1 MTRTTPGAYE
11 RGNSP
16 LRVHNLNAPSLT
28 KKRHRKRAVPGV
40 FLGGI
45 YPVIPIGL
53 RTPQWHTA
61 GMSNRSTI
69 ARGDLRAYEESVRL
83 PTPELVERLRDLL
96 GAKLVAYLGSVQE
109 TRAVRQWA
117 DSADARTPSTEVV
130 NRLRMAYRIA
140 ALLREK
146 DSAAVVQTWFQGMNP
161 RLDDVAPARL
171 LREGDLEQVGPEVLA
186 AARAFAAAG

>member
-1 MTRTTPGAYE
+1 
-11 RGNSP
+11 
-16 LRVHNLNAPSLT
+16 
-28 KKRHRKRAVPGV
+28 
-40 FLGGI
+40 
-45 YPVIPIGL
+45 
-53 RTPQWHTA
+53 
-61 GMSNRSTI
+61 MSSQSTV
-69 ARGDLRAYEESVRL
+69 ARGDLRAYEESLRL
-83 PTPELVERLRDLL
+83 APPELVSRLRDLL

-117 DSADARTPSTEVV
+117 AAEDPRTPSTDVL

-146 DSAAVVQTWFQGMNP
+146 DAPGVVQAWFQGMNP

-171 LREGDLEQVGPEVLA
+171 LREGDLEQVGPGVLA

>member
-1 MTRTTPGAYE
+1 M
-11 RGNSP
+11 
-16 LRVHNLNAPSLT
+16 
-28 KKRHRKRAVPGV
+28 
-40 FLGGI
+40 
-45 YPVIPIGL
+45 
-53 RTPQWHTA
+53 
-61 GMSNRSTI
+61 
-69 ARGDLRAYEESVRL
+69 
-83 PTPELVERLRDLL
+83 L

-117 DSADARTPSTEVV
+117 DPADARTPSTDVV

-146 DSAAVVQTWFQGMNP
+146 DSAAVVQAWFQGMNP

-171 LREGDLEQVGPEVLA
+171 LREADLEQVGPGVLA

>member
-1 MTRTTPGAYE
+1 MPFCVTWETSRH
-11 RGNSP
+11 
-16 LRVHNLNAPSLT
+16 LRCDFGWDSA
-28 KKRHRKRAVPGV
+28 
-40 FLGGI
+40 LGLMGMSG
-45 YPVIPIGL
+45 YPVPM
-53 RTPQWHTA
+53 TA
-61 GMSNRSTI
+61 ETSI

-83 PTPELVERLRDLL
+83 SSPELVGRLRELL

-117 DSADARTPSTEVV
+117 DADDPRTPSAEVL

-140 ALLREK
+140 ALLDEK
-146 DSAAVVQTWFQGMNP
+146 DGPGVVQAWFQGMNP

-171 LREGDLEQVGPEVLA
+171 LREGDLNQVGPGILA

>member
-1 MTRTTPGAYE
+1 
-11 RGNSP
+11 
-16 LRVHNLNAPSLT
+16 
-28 KKRHRKRAVPGV
+28 
-40 FLGGI
+40 
-45 YPVIPIGL
+45 
-53 RTPQWHTA
+53 
-61 GMSNRSTI
+61 MSIQTTI

-83 PTPELVERLRDLL
+83 PAPELVGRLRDLL

-117 DSADARTPSTEVV
+117 DAADSRIPSTDVL

-140 ALLREK
+140 ALLRGK
-146 DSAAVVQTWFQGMNP
+146 DSATVVHPWFQGMNP

-171 LREGDLEQVGPEVLA
+171 LREGDLEQVGPGILA